1 MSDVIKSMFD
11 SYRATTRDE
20 AEQALRE
27 ILQEVVLLGVWRAK
41 LFEKMAFYGG
51 TALRILHGLNRF
63 SEDIDFTMLKAEPD
77 FSWAPFAKTIETE
90 LKNYG
95 FNFELK
101 QKSKMF
107 KSSVESAFLKTNTLK
122 AMLQVEIPQTYLE
135 GYHPTGLLKI
145 KIEVDKNPVE
155 GFRTSTEMLRYPLPV
170 PIQSVAL
177 PDLFASKLHAALYR
191 AWKDRVKGRDWYDV
205 LWYIRNKIPLSLE
218 HFKACM
224 KHNQTDT
231 ESIELSDIASL
242 QGLINNKVDS
252 LDMEKVKED
261 VRYFVRSDEVAVI
274 DLWDQAYLKS
284 WIDKLELERE

>member
-11 SYRATTRDE
+11 RYNVSSRDE

-77 FSWAPFAKTIETE
+77 FSWEPFAKTIETE
-90 LKNYG
+90 LENYG

-107 KSSVESAFLKTNTLK
+107 KSDVESAFLKTNTLK
-122 AMLQVEIPQTYLE
+122 AMLQVEIPQSYIQE
-135 GYHPTGLLKI
+135 FHSASLLKI

-191 AWKDRVKGRDWYDV
+191 TWKNRVKGRDWYDV
-205 LWYIRNKIPLSLE
+205 VWYISNKVPLSLE

-224 KHNQTDT
+224 KHNKTD
-231 ESIELSDIASL
+231 IEALEISSTRSL
-242 QGLINNKVDS
+242 QNLINSKIDS
-252 LDMEKVKED
+252 LDMDKVKED
-261 VRYFVRSDEVAVI
+261 VRYFVRSNEVAVI
-274 DLWDQAYLKS
+274 DLWDQAYLKG
-284 WIDKLELERE
+284 WIDKLELEGG